1 MKKFDILIQRGDTT
15 HMNTIEYGENSGE
28 TAIGYKETDYNFAF
42 GIVRNQYFV
51 SPLPHEDHEGYLN
64 LKVF

>member
-1 MKKFDILIQRGDTT
+1 
-15 HMNTIEYGENSGE
+15 MNTIEYGENSGE